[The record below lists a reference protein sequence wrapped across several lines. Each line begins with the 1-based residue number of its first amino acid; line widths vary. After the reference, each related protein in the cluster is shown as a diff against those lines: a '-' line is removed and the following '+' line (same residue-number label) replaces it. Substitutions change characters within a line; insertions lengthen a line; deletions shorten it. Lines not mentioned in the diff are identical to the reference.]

1 MAKTRAH
8 VLIEGIVQGVS
19 FRYYTMQEA
28 KAMGVRGWVRNLWDG
43 RVEAVFEGEESTIQS
58 IVDWCSHGPPSARV
72 DDLKVEW
79 GTPTGEFESF
89 IVRLDGSPR
98 ET

>member
-1 MAKTRAH
+1 MANTRAH
-8 VLIEGIVQGVS
+8 VLVDGIVQGVS

-28 KAMGVRGWVRNLWDG
+28 KRRGVRGWVRNLWDG
-43 RVEAVFEGEESTIQS
+43 RVEAVFEGEESSIQS
-58 IVDWCSHGPPSARV
+58 LIDWCRHGPPSAKV
-72 DDLKVEW
+72 DDVQVEW
-79 GTPTGEFESF
+79 GTPTGEFEGF